1 MIDLEDLKKRI
12 DMIELCEALGL
23 QPKGKVAR
31 CPAHNDAGE
40 GRPNLAIY
48 PDNVHCF
55 RCGFSADAVGLVEK
69 AKGLDFLEAVDFLAA
84 RLGLDLGDAGR
95 GRGLRNRAGAKAAT
109 PYPKPA
115 PLPSTPSPLP
125 STPSPTLATVE
136 PAAAQGNGL
145 GYEAQG
151 NGATPYPKPADDR
164 PPLPEDQVADFAS
177 FAEAWGYFDQ
187 VKTNFAAGLSR
198 DRATGRFRVAAPL
211 PSTPATDAGHQVDHA
226 DADHLGAD
234 LVSAPGAPTTDRRS
248 LRVRVFA
255 ALLDQGEPSSATPA
269 GRWLDQ
275 VKGITAATQ
284 DRFGIVFLADPRA
297 AAGELIARFGLDA
310 LVELGIYAK
319 GDAKK
324 GDGRPY
330 FVFKRHRLLF
340 PFFWKGEPV
349 DCQGRDWEADDK
361 GGRFRNT
368 ASRNPLPYNAD
379 DLVVARAAGEPIV
392 ICEGATD
399 TLALAQSGR
408 LVVGIVGTGGFK
420 AAWLPYFDGLSVYLA
435 LDADK
440 AGQDAAAAIAK
451 VFTDAGHRPP
461 KVVKLPD
468 GVKDVN
474 QFFLMERE
482 TK

>member
-69 AKGLDFLEAVDFLAA
+69 AKGLDFLEAAGFLAA
-84 RLGLDLGDAGR
+84 RLGLDVGDAGR
-95 GRGLRNRAGAKAAT
+95 GRGLGNRAGAKAAT

-115 PLPSTPSPLP
+115 PLPSTPSP
-125 STPSPTLATVE
+125 TLAT
-136 PAAAQGNGL
+136 AAQVVGL

-151 NGATPYPKPADDR
+151 NGATPYPKPAAR
-164 PPLPEDQVADFAS
+164 PPLPEDQEADFAS

-211 PSTPATDAGHQVDHA
+211 PLTPATDAGDQVDQA
-226 DADHLGAD
+226 GDDHLVAD
-234 LVSAPGAPTTDRRS
+234 LVSAPGAPTTDRRP

-255 ALLDQGEPSSATPA
+255 ALLAQGEPSSATPA
-269 GRWLDQ
+269 GRWLHQ
-275 VKGITAATQ
+275 VKGITPTTQ
-284 DRFGIVFLADPRA
+284 DHFGIVFLADPRA
-297 AAGELIARFGLDA
+297 AAVVLVKRFGLDA
-310 LVELGIYAK
+310 LIELGIYAK
-319 GDAKK
+319 SKK
-324 GDGRPY
+324 GDGNPY

-349 DCQGRDWEADDK
+349 DLQGRDWEADAK
-361 GGRFRNT
+361 GDRFRNT
-368 ASRNPLPYNAD
+368 ASANPLPYNAD
-379 DLVVARAAGEPIV
+379 ALATAKATGKPVF

-408 LVVGIVGTGGFK
+408 LAVGIVGTGGFK
-420 AAWLPYFDGLSVYLA
+420 AAWLPYFEGVPVYLA
-435 LDADK
+435 LDADE
-440 AGQDAAAAIAK
+440 AGQKAALALAK
-451 VFTDAGHRPP
+451 TFTAAGHRPP
-461 KVVKLPD
+461 KVVRLPD

-474 QFFLMERE
+474 QYFLMERE
-482 TK
+482 KTK